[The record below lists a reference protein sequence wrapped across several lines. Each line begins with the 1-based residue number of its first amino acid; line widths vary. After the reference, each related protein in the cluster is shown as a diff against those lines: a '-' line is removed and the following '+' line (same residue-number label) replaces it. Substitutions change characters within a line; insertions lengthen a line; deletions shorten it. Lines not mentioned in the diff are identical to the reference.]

1 MSAGQV
7 LADLVLAP
15 RCAGCGD
22 PGSWFCLGCRELC
35 DAVALAGALPVRGA
49 GTYAGPLRE
58 AIHRLKYGGERGLAA
73 ELGALVAGE
82 VAADLAGG
90 VALDA
95 IVPVVLHP
103 SRAAARGYDQARL
116 LAAAV
121 AARTALPVRAA
132 IHRIRA
138 SRPQVELDRAARAA
152 NVRRAFLAEAGA
164 LPGPRVAP
172 PDGGAPAGPTLPDA
186 PSAAPGPGGPPAPGP
201 KDHVCSVFP
210 PGMAILA
217 LPFFAP
223 FVLSGAYPGDLGLL
237 IRVGHVAAAFFEM
250 LATLLLWSVIRR
262 FTSAR
267 WSLVLVLLYFLAT
280 SVRTVSSQALWQHP
294 GVHLAIASALWLTL
308 HEDLVPLR

>member
-15 RCAGCGD
+15 RCAGRGA
-22 PGSWFCLGCRELC
+22 PGGGFGVGCRGLC

-73 ELGALVAGE
+73 ELGALVARE
-82 VAADLAGG
+82 VAADLARG

-121 AARTALPVRAA
+121 AARTALPARAA
-132 IHRIRA
+132 IHRVRA

-164 LPGPRVAP
+164 LRRPGARLVRDATATGGRPRDA
-172 PDGGAPAGPTLPDA
+172 GGPGAGP
-186 PSAAPGPGGPPAPGP
+186 G
-201 KDHVCSVFP
+201 
-210 PGMAILA
+210 
-217 LPFFAP
+217 
-223 FVLSGAYPGDLGLL
+223 
-237 IRVGHVAAAFFEM
+237 
-250 LATLLLWSVIRR
+250 
-262 FTSAR
+262 
-267 WSLVLVLLYFLAT
+267 
-280 SVRTVSSQALWQHP
+280 
-294 GVHLAIASALWLTL
+294 
-308 HEDLVPLR
+308 